1 MFKLFKRKNTIK
13 ELECRVAV
21 LEGKVTALN
30 KPKDKGIRFDNPT
43 INVAA
48 DGSLRFEGSL
58 IKGATISGAKANCES
73 CNKEA
78 IEPLKDTEFISKLA
92 KELSSAIE
100 KNKES
105 QSDKPT
111 GDLILQIDGEVIGKV
126 ALKQLNK
133 MQRQSKIKIINV

>member
-1 MFKLFKRKNTIK
+1 MFKLFKRKNKIK

-30 KPKDKGIRFDNPT
+30 KPKDKGVRFNNPT
-43 INVAA
+43 INIAA
-48 DGSLRFEGSL
+48 DGSLHVKDGL
-58 IKGATISGAKANCES
+58 IKVVTISGVKADCGNCT
-73 CNKEA
+73 KEA
-78 IEPLKDTEFISKLA
+78 IVPLKDSEFTSKLA

-111 GDLILQIDGEVIGKV
+111 GDLILQIDGEVVGKV
-126 ALKQLNK
+126 ALNQLKK
-133 MQRQSKIKIINV
+133 MQIRV